1 MGTGV
6 GLLAAVG
13 AGMLG
18 ETGSH
23 AETLAAN
30 PAAERPQAAVDAL
43 MVLQMGQLAEAFAT
57 CVALKGPLISM
68 CPHMNNEGGIVGKFL
83 VANFTAEAG
92 SVFGLAE
99 RALEMGQ
106 HVLLQG
112 TVGGK
117 SAAARP
123 HWAFERCLARVG

>member
-57 CVALKGPLISM
+57 CVALV
-68 CPHMNNEGGIVGKFL
+68 EGWWGMGKRTKYE
-83 VANFTAEAG
+83 VRGWQE
-92 SVFGLAE
+92 S
-99 RALEMGQ
+99 
-106 HVLLQG
+106 
-112 TVGGK
+112 TVQFATTVPVHK
-117 SAAARP
+117 LN
-123 HWAFERCLARVG
+123 CN